1 MQDGVELETETQTLL
16 TASVCCSEHYRLL
29 SHTPLHPRLTI
40 VRVIL
45 LVRVNITSHTEPG
58 PHVTADTQTVTLT
71 IVVWQNLSGPNVKW
85 DLEPAAREGWG
96 GRVEGRNP
104 LHSTD
109 WEGNNCDFH
118 PSTIDPVEPQSQ
130 PARDQYLPD
139 AK

>member
-58 PHVTADTQTVTLT
+58 PHVTADTQTVTVT

-96 GRVEGRNP
+96 GRVGTHCTPLTGRGIIVIFTR
-104 LHSTD
+104 LQLIQWSHS
-109 WEGNNCDFH
+109 H
-118 PSTIDPVEPQSQ
+118 SQ
-130 PARDQYLPD
+130 PGTNICQTLNN
-139 AK
+139 